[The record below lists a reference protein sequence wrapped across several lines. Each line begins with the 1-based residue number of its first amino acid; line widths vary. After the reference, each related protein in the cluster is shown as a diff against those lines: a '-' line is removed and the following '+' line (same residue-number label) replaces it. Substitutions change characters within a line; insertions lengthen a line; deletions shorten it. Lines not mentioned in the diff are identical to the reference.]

1 MAKKLSPERER
12 TLRLQER
19 VFRFGCAVLTSCP
32 ARIHDVASRELW
44 RQLVKAATSV
54 SANLEEADEASSDA
68 DFIAKLKIALREAK
82 ESRLLIRFLTECRLA
97 EYQAL
102 KASTDEARQLAA
114 ILATIVLNVKR
125 RIEAEKASKA
135 SGGNKSSR
143 PQ

>member
-1 MAKKLSPERER
+1 MAKNLSPERER

-32 ARIHDVASRELW
+32 DRISDVASRELW

-82 ESRLLIRFLTECRLA
+82 ESRLLMRFLTECRLA

-102 KASTDEARQLAA
+102 KASADEARQLSA
-114 ILATIVLNVKR
+114 ILATIVINVKR
-125 RIEAEKASKA
+125 RGQAEKAAKR
-135 SGGNKSSR
+135 SR
-143 PQ
+143 R